1 MLRHAKSPSKYTSLQ
16 RLLEIQANHYC
27 GRDGQDYEAS
37 EVDRLI
43 AAKAD
48 AVSDDAIEAWLDYN
62 EQLSVHEAELEAEY
76 FADMDS
82 TLLEST
88 PVETG
93 DGSVSAA
100 ACAPWTTLVIE
111 YTTALVH
118 RAWGFFRGSNMKATE
133 IKKLLKSHGIDTK
146 FVRATCTA
154 GCTRITLLSPEIHA
168 GQVTSILRH
177 LHSVRRCEAT
187 GEILSGGNHFLF
199 VDYENFSLPIPSA
212 MVEALK
218 AQNWNWRDN
227 EHCLNK
233 RQAMSRTL
241 SESFPKYD
249 ATVCYRAFDHVVA
262 NDADFR
268 ARNGL

>member
-16 RLLEIQANHYC
+16 RLREIQANHYC

-62 EQLSVHEAELEAEY
+62 EQLSAHEAELEAEY

-88 PVETG
+88 PIETG
-93 DGSVSAA
+93 DGSISAA

-118 RAWGFFRGSNMKATE
+118 RAWGFFSKGKKSLMGYIESFSTKKFPTGTNTMFFDGVEVTNVAVDFAVKHNIDLRRSTFENTSFYYVFDSDGKKVWADKATARSA
-133 IKKLLKSHGIDTK
+133 LSMLKK
-146 FVRATCTA
+146 FVAT
-154 GCTRITLLSPEIHA
+154 R
-168 GQVTSILRH
+168 
-177 LHSVRRCEAT
+177 
-187 GEILSGGNHFLF
+187 
-199 VDYENFSLPIPSA
+199 
-212 MVEALK
+212 
-218 AQNWNWRDN
+218 
-227 EHCLNK
+227 
-233 RQAMSRTL
+233 
-241 SESFPKYD
+241 SEP
-249 ATVCYRAFDHVVA
+249 
-262 NDADFR
+262 
-268 ARNGL
+268 